1 MNKKQFIE
9 TLRNKLSKFPQKE
22 VEDSINFYS
31 EMIDDKIEDGISEE
45 DAVKEIGDIDN
56 IVSLIVAD
64 IPLTKIVKEKIKPKR
79 KFRTWEIVLLVIG
92 SPLWLSLLVSAIAVV
107 FSVYVSLW
115 AVVVALWAGTVS
127 IIAVGV
133 YEIIYGIIMMF
144 VSDTFINLSILGLG
158 IVCIGLAIF
167 LCIGCIYATKGLVL
181 LTKKIILAIKNSFVK
196 KEEK

>member
-22 VEDSINFYS
+22 VDDSINFYS

-56 IVSLIVAD
+56 IVSLIVAY

-79 KFRTWEIVLLVIG
+79 KFKTWEIVLLVIG

-115 AVVVALWAGTVS
+115 AGTVS

-133 YEIIYGIIMMF
+133 YEIIYGIIMMC
-144 VSDTFINLSILGLG
+144 VSDTFINLSILGLDV
-158 IVCIGLAIF
+158 VCIGLAIF

>member
-22 VEDSINFYS
+22 VDDSINFYS

-79 KFRTWEIVLLVIG
+79 KFKTWEIVLLVIG

-115 AVVVALWAGTVS
+115 AGTVS

-133 YEIIYGIIMMF
+133 YEIIYGIIMMC

-158 IVCIGLAIF
+158 VVCIGLAIF

>member
-22 VEDSINFYS
+22 VDDSVNFYS

-79 KFRTWEIVLLVIG
+79 KFKTWEIVLLVIG

-107 FSVYVSLW
+107 FSVYVSLR
-115 AVVVALWAGTVS
+115 AVVVALWAGTIS
-127 IIAVGV
+127 IIAVGA

-144 VSDTFINLSILGLG
+144 VSDTFINLSILSLG
-158 IVCIGLAIF
+158 VVCIGLAIF

-181 LTKKIILAIKNSFVK
+181 LTKKIVLAIKNSFVK

>member
-22 VEDSINFYS
+22 VDDSVNFYS

-79 KFRTWEIVLLVIG
+79 KFKTWEIVLLVIG

-115 AVVVALWAGTVS
+115 AVVVALWAGTIS
-127 IIAVGV
+127 IIAVGA

-144 VSDTFINLSILGLG
+144 VSDTFINLSILSLG
-158 IVCIGLAIF
+158 VVCIGLAIF

-181 LTKKIILAIKNSFVK
+181 LTKKIVLAIKNSFVK